1 MTAAMERGLWLGR
14 LVAPREPASPAER
27 LLSEIRLELVTA
39 IFERTPWLL
48 AWERA
53 VRSAA
58 AVVSAEIEARLHD
71 AARISRYPAGKL
83 QQRLPGP
90 EDRQIL
96 ANRLSAAGTGLE
108 DAVSRFPGEGQGEIR
123 LLCGALEA
131 AWDRLVATADEE
143 LEQAGFQA
151 DEIRRWKRPLWPLA
165 LGGAAL
171 LALAGWLGLILGG
184 YLPSPTWFRP
194 IADLV
199 WSW

>member
-1 MTAAMERGLWLGR
+1 MELGLWLGR
-14 LVAPREPASPAER
+14 LITPPDPDSPAER
-27 LLSEIRLELVTA
+27 LLAGVRLDLVTA
-39 IFERTPWLL
+39 IFDRTPWLP

-53 VRSAA
+53 VQSAA
-58 AVVSAEIEARLHD
+58 PVVSAEIEARLQD

-83 QQRLPGP
+83 GRLLPGP

-96 ANRLSAAGTGLE
+96 ANRLAAAGTGLE
-108 DAVSRFPGEGQGEIR
+108 DAVSRFPAAGDGEIR

-143 LEQAGFQA
+143 LHEADRQA

-165 LGGAAL
+165 LGGAVL
-171 LALAGWLGLILGG
+171 LALAGWVGLVLGG
-184 YLPSPTWFRP
+184 YLPSPAWFRP
-194 IADLV
+194 IADFI